1 MKPPCYRTSSPITGD
16 DKSSRDLIQ
25 IMKAEKHEAYGNSIY
40 ERDPMLHRKTCTS
53 LALMLALA
61 ASPVLAAETEPEHQ
75 PASSAAMPG
84 CMMPE
89 AESGMPMMRMMMGQ
103 GGMPLMAKHIEGR
116 LAFLKT
122 ELKITDAQL
131 PLWNAFAQAMRDDA
145 STIQAMPHPM
155 MGMNKAATLPDK
167 LAAHETMLAARLEA
181 LRKLK
186 AAADPLYAA
195 LTADQKKTADDI
207 LLTPMGMMM

>member
-1 MKPPCYRTSSPITGD
+1 
-16 DKSSRDLIQ
+16 
-25 IMKAEKHEAYGNSIY
+25 
-40 ERDPMLHRKTCTS
+40 
-53 LALMLALA
+53 
-61 ASPVLAAETEPEHQ
+61 
-75 PASSAAMPG
+75 
-84 CMMPE
+84 
-89 AESGMPMMRMMMGQ
+89 
-103 GGMPLMAKHIEGR
+103 
-116 LAFLKT
+116 
-122 ELKITDAQL
+122 
-131 PLWNAFAQAMRDDA
+131 
-145 STIQAMPHPM
+145 MPHPM

>member
-1 MKPPCYRTSSPITGD
+1 
-16 DKSSRDLIQ
+16 
-25 IMKAEKHEAYGNSIY
+25 
-40 ERDPMLHRKTCTS
+40 MLNRKTCTS
-53 LALMLALA
+53 LALILALA

-75 PASSAAMPG
+75 PASSAAMSG

-89 AESGMPMMRMMMGQ
+89 AEGGMMMMGQ
-103 GGMPLMAKHIEGR
+103 GGMPMMAKHIEGR

-155 MGMNKAATLPDK
+155 MEMNKAATLPDK
-167 LAAHETMLAARLEA
+167 LAARQTILTAPLEA
-181 LRKLK
+181 VRKLK
-186 AAADPLYAA
+186 AAADPLYA
-195 LTADQKKTADDI
+195 
-207 LLTPMGMMM
+207 

>member
-1 MKPPCYRTSSPITGD
+1 
-16 DKSSRDLIQ
+16 
-25 IMKAEKHEAYGNSIY
+25 
-40 ERDPMLHRKTCTS
+40 MLNRNTCTS
-53 LALMLALA
+53 LALILALA
-61 ASPVLAAETEPEHQ
+61 ASPVLAAETVAEPHH
-75 PASSAAMPG
+75 PASSVAMPG

-89 AESGMPMMRMMMGQ
+89 ADSGMPVMRMMMGHD
-103 GGMPLMAKHIEGR
+103 GMSMMAKHIEGR

-145 STIQAMPHPM
+145 STTQAMPHPM
-155 MGMNKAATLPDK
+155 MEMNKAATLRDK
-167 LAAHETMLAARLEA
+167 LAARETILTARLEA
-181 LRKLK
+181 VRKLK

-207 LLTPMGMMM
+207 MLSPMGIMM